1 MTRVRLSTIA
11 LMLTACPPDQGDTSN
26 GTPTTADTS
35 GTTSVTTAVTTT
47 DVPTE
52 TGGMDGVR
60 VRECPAELPCPYFEI
75 CPDDVAQPAC
85 LGAAASDPLCV
96 WPFLRDGAVV
106 DLNLIARDAVQ
117 TYANH
122 LYLPAGDA
130 ERTVYHSRLD
140 LEDDGI
146 TETRCTLT
154 AAAFFQACIDAP
166 SPPCYDVDAWVSA
179 CTPVT
184 LIQCPAP

>member
-1 MTRVRLSTIA
+1 MLAPMSRVLLSTIA
-11 LMLTACPPDQGDTSN
+11 LTLTACPTDQGDTSN
-26 GTPTTADTS
+26 GTTTAADTS
-35 GTTSVTTAVTTT
+35 GTTPATST
-47 DVPTE
+47 DEPTG
-52 TGGMDGVR
+52 TGGMEGVR
-60 VRECPAELPCPYFEI
+60 VRDCPAELPCPYIEI

-85 LGAAASDPLCV
+85 QGAAASDQLCV

-106 DLNLIARDAVQ
+106 DLNLIAEDAVQ

-122 LYLPAGDA
+122 LYLLAGDA
-130 ERTVYHSRLD
+130 ERTVYHSRID
-140 LEDDGI
+140 LENDEI
-146 TETRCTLT
+146 TERRCTLT

-184 LIQCPAP
+184 RIQCPAP

>member
-1 MTRVRLSTIA
+1 MTRVLLSTIA

-26 GTPTTADTS
+26 GTTTAAT
-35 GTTSVTTAVTTT
+35 TTS
-47 DVPTE
+47 DDPTE
-52 TGGMDGVR
+52 TGGMDGTR
-60 VRECPAELPCPYFEI
+60 IRECPAELPCPSFAI
-75 CPDDVAQPAC
+75 CTEGVANPSC
-85 LGAAASDPLCV
+85 LGSAAGDPLCV

-106 DLNLIARDAVQ
+106 DLNLIAKDAVQ
-117 TYANH
+117 TFGNH

-146 TETRCTLT
+146 RERRCTLT

-166 SPPCYDVDAWVSA
+166 SAACYDVDAWVSA

-184 LIQCPAP
+184 RIECPAP